1 MNGSKPTLLGQYCLL
16 CGLANFALKNSHF
29 TFTNLA
35 STLVAAVGVVVQIQ
49 FICVLLQSFCCY
61 CLCFVFCMGHKH
73 VSVFLNCH
81 QMVCRGDMVAMACSY
96 FLFLTQPDWFFFL
109 LFVFTR
115 WPVHFSVAMASAA
128 PNFAQTQTSLSRLP
142 DSESGQFVGHESDPI
157 CPADFRPA
165 GPESINDL
173 KLTGQLRAR
182 MQNAKGVIKS
192 NRSLINDDRA
202 EVRRSH

>member
-1 MNGSKPTLLGQYCLL
+1 
-16 CGLANFALKNSHF
+16 
-29 TFTNLA
+29 
-35 STLVAAVGVVVQIQ
+35 
-49 FICVLLQSFCCY
+49 
-61 CLCFVFCMGHKH
+61 MGHKH
-73 VSVFLNCH
+73 VSVFFKLPSNGLSGRH
-81 QMVCRGDMVAMACSY
+81 GRHGLQ
-96 FLFLTQPDWFFFL
+96 LFFIFDTTRLVFFL

>member
-1 MNGSKPTLLGQYCLL
+1 MVLWPTLLGQYCLL

-96 FLFLTQPDWFFFL
+96 FLFLTQPDWFFF
-109 LFVFTR
+109 V
-115 WPVHFSVAMASAA
+115 
-128 PNFAQTQTSLSRLP
+128 
-142 DSESGQFVGHESDPI
+142 
-157 CPADFRPA
+157 
-165 GPESINDL
+165 
-173 KLTGQLRAR
+173 
-182 MQNAKGVIKS
+182 
-192 NRSLINDDRA
+192 
-202 EVRRSH
+202 

>member
-96 FLFLTQPDWFFFL
+96 FLFLTQPDWFFFYYLFLPAGRFTFPWPWLRL
-109 LFVFTR
+109 LQILRRRRRVFL
-115 WPVHFSVAMASAA
+115 VCQILNLA
-128 PNFAQTQTSLSRLP
+128 SLSATNPIRSAQPISARL
-142 DSESGQFVGHESDPI
+142 
-157 CPADFRPA
+157 A
-165 GPESINDL
+165 
-173 KLTGQLRAR
+173 
-182 MQNAKGVIKS
+182 QNPSMI
-192 NRSLINDDRA
+192 
-202 EVRRSH
+202 